1 MGTKKVY
8 KSLRIKKD
16 QIEATFDA
24 NERLIYRLA
33 DLRKILK
40 PYQILDE
47 INQVKLTVNIEIIIK
62 FLIAESH
69 LHSVKFYIYRPE
81 TVYFWRSVT
90 DYQLLPAIKPKGY
103 YSHLSAVYFHD
114 FIEIDP
120 DNHYFNNEQ
129 PEHGTIIKNLE
140 QNRIDLA
147 FANMQ
152 RVSSARTLLN
162 GKIFWCISGKQTGN
176 YGIIQKEISP
186 GVIIPITNLER
197 TLVDIVVRPTY
208 AGGPKQIL
216 RVFQQAKSKISILR
230 LAETLHALEYIY
242 PYHQSI
248 GFYLE
253 RAGVYDRQEIDQFL
267 NFEEI

>member
-1 MGTKKVY
+1 
-8 KSLRIKKD
+8 LR
-16 QIEATFDA
+16 
-24 NERLIYRLA
+24 
-33 DLRKILK
+33 

-47 INQVKLTVNIEIIIK
+47 IDQVKLTVNIETIIK
-62 FLIAESH
+62 FLVAESY

-114 FIEIDP
+114 FIEIEP

-129 PEHGTIIKNLE
+129 PKHGTTIKKLE

-152 RVSSARTLLN
+152 RVSSARISLN
-162 GKIFWCISGKQTGN
+162 GKIFWCINGKQTGN
-176 YGIIQKEISP
+176 YGVVQKKIST
-186 GVIIPITNLER
+186 GVIIPVTNLER
-197 TLVDIVVRPTY
+197 TLVDIVVRPMY

-216 RVFQQAKSKISILR
+216 RVFQLAKSKISILR
-230 LAETLHALEYIY
+230 LTETLRALDYIY

-253 RAGVYDRQEIDQFL
+253 RAEVCDRQEIDHFL
-267 NFEEI
+267 NFEEIRYDFYLDYHMHEPKYCQKWRLFYPAELDEK